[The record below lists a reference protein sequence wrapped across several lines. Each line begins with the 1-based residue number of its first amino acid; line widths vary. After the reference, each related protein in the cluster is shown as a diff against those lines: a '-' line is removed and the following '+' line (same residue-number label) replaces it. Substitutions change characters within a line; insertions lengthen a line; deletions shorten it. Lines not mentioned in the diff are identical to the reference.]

1 MNIPKIIRAF
11 GDIDDKFIMEMMDA
25 ERPSVRRIKLKL
37 ILPAAVI
44 GILAL
49 GTTVIAMGT
58 SSGLDKMKYSFDRYT
73 GLQTPTVTSDGAVSP
88 AVTDLTPDRE
98 FDFTYFEQFGEKIPD
113 PNEFPWLEDYEA
125 FGNEFDTTGEL
136 EQGDFRTVAVICDD
150 HYFWAVM
157 QYALPDEAVKA
168 LDDIPDGQPPTFRS
182 SHFTNQGGRE
192 AGYEGMRPISL
203 EDNIL
208 TFTVYSKGYLSLD
221 KKVIIYFHNLGYYP
235 IAGDIQFVTLY
246 ETEKYYTIPTGELNK
261 AENYLSE
268 TVKYPVGSD
277 EVDMT
282 LELSPFGVFVT
293 YTGRSASSVYSDKYF
308 GSNNMRIYLTDGRIY
323 GSGETYWALSH
334 IIDGKSGFI
343 DNYDDDDPTNDIY
356 HESFPFSKPV
366 DITKI
371 EKISIGGVEF
381 KFSR

>member
-11 GDIDDKFIMEMMDA
+11 GDIDDRFIMEMMDA

-73 GLQTPTVTSDGAVSP
+73 GLQTPTVTSDGAVSH

-157 QYALPDEAVKA
+157 QYALPDIALKA
-168 LDDIPDGQPPTFRS
+168 LGDIPDGQPPEFS
-182 SHFTNQGGRE
+182 KPHFKNSVYQ
-192 AGYEGMRPISL
+192 GMRPISL
-203 EDNIL
+203 EGNIF
-208 TFTVYSKGYLSLD
+208 TFTVFSEGFLSLD
-221 KKVIIYFHNLGYYP
+221 ESVEIHFRSLGYNP
-235 IAGDIQFVTLY
+235 VSGGINFVSLY
-246 ETEKYYTIPTGELNK
+246 GVNRYYTVLTDGLK
-261 AENYLSE
+261 RAENYVSE
-268 TVKYPVGSD
+268 NVIYPTDSGD
-277 EVDMT
+277 AYMT
-282 LELSPFGVFVT
+282 MELSPFGIYLS
-293 YTGRSASSVYSDKYF
+293 YTGEGSESIYHDKEF
-308 GSNNMRIYLTDGRIY
+308 GYNNMRIYLTDGRIY
-323 GSGETYWALSH
+323 GSGETYAALSH
-334 IIDGKSGFI
+334 ILSGKSGEI
-343 DNYDDDDPTNDIY
+343 ENYDDDDPTNDIY

-381 KFSR
+381 KFGG